1 MARQRNRAKQE
12 QEQADLEHD
21 AAVTALRKDGRAW
34 LLRALAAVAFA
45 AVVGLVSSAAIAIG
59 TVVALVCI
67 GLALRQGVRAQR
79 LDSAHRKAAGQ

>member
-1 MARQRNRAKQE
+1 MARQRKRARQE

-21 AAVTALRKDGRAW
+21 EAVTALRKDGRAW

-45 AVVGLVSSAAIAIG
+45 TAVGLLTPAAIAIG

-79 LDSAHRKAAGQ
+79 LDSAYRKAAGR